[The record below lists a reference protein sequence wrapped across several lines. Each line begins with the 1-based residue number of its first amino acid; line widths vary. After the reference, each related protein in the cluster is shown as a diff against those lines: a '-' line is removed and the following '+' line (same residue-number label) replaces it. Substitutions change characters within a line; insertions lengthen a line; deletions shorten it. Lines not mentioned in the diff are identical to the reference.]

1 MRKKEKNMST
11 VETIEPEQSQK
22 SPYQKRRKF
31 VWMGISLLLIGGYFL
46 WWFFQR
52 KAVGTIRV
60 TDISTVESSDKMSEK
75 RLYKGKFTTF
85 SHGAIYEERAH
96 LLPESGPL
104 KESVFLSATDVEGRT
119 IAVTVADR
127 GTEDLS
133 SDPAFQMRQM
143 TTKEY
148 HQKNFQEGV
157 WRGVLFEKNT
167 APFEST
173 GFFVKNGFI
182 MSVSVTSPFRG
193 DDIEDELHKIV
204 RNLTFS
210 FE

>member
-1 MRKKEKNMST
+1 
-11 VETIEPEQSQK
+11 
-22 SPYQKRRKF
+22 
-31 VWMGISLLLIGGYFL
+31 MGISLLLIGGYFL

-60 TDISTVESSDKMSEK
+60 TDLSTVESSDKMMEK

-96 LLPESGPL
+96 LLPESSPL
-104 KESVFLSATDVEGRT
+104 KESVFLSAMDVEGRS
-119 IAVTVADR
+119 IAVTVVDR

-157 WRGVLFEKNT
+157 WRGILFEKST
-167 APFEST
+167 APFERT
-173 GFFVKNGFI
+173 GFFAKNGFV

-193 DDIEDELHKIV
+193 DDLEEEFLEIMKSLS
-204 RNLTFS
+204 FS
-210 FE
+210 LE